1 MSSLEYI
8 QGRVFYIMD
17 DKWRERMLDLN
28 NKTFTIANSSVS
40 LEDIY
45 LAEKTLQRVVKKT
58 ELIESPFFS
67 NECGNHVFIKPENL
81 QVTGAFKIRGAF
93 NKLSKLSDIEKSRGV
108 IAASAGNHAQGV
120 GYAAQMLGIKATLVM
135 PAATPIIKVEAT
147 KNYGVDVVLYG
158 DNYDEAYKKAR
169 ELEAEHQY
177 VFVHPFDDIDV
188 IMGQGTVAL
197 DIMKDLE
204 DVDEILVPIGGGGLI
219 SGIAFAVKMLKPTIK
234 IIGVEPE
241 GACCI
246 KESLANNKVIE
257 LEKVDTMADGTA
269 VKKPG
274 DVTFEFIRE
283 FVDEVVTVSEFEILE
298 AILLLMEKHKLIVEG
313 AGALSLAG
321 LKKLQSKDKKVVCL
335 VSGGNIDISTIS
347 AIINRALVSRGRLFC
362 FTVNLPDKPGELLHV
377 ANILAELKANVIK
390 LDHNQSKVMDR
401 FKQVQLEVTVETNG
415 NHHVEQIVAEFQKNG
430 LEIQKVY

>member
-1 MSSLEYI
+1 
-8 QGRVFYIMD
+8 
-17 DKWRERMLDLN
+17 MLDLKS
-28 NKTFTIANSSVS
+28 KTFKTGDSCLCI
-40 LEDIY
+40 EDLY
-45 LAEKTLQRVVKKT
+45 VAEKRLQGVIKTT

-67 NECGNHVFIKPENL
+67 NECNNRVYIKPENL

-93 NKLSKLSDIEKSRGV
+93 NKLSTLTEEEKSRGV
-108 IAASAGNHAQGV
+108 ISASAGNHAQGV
-120 GYAAQMLGIKATLVM
+120 GYASQMLGIKATIVM

-147 KNYGVDVVLYG
+147 QNYGVDVVLYG
-158 DNYDEAYKKAR
+158 DNYDDAYKKAR
-169 ELEAEHQY
+169 ELEVEHHY

-188 IMGQGTVAL
+188 IVGQGTLGLEIMNQL
-197 DIMKDLE
+197 D

-219 SGIAFAVKMLKPTIK
+219 SGVAFAIKMLKPSIK

-246 KESLANNKVIE
+246 KESLACNTVIE

-274 DVTFEFIRE
+274 DLTFQLIRE
-283 FVDEVVTVSEFEILE
+283 FVDEVITVSDFEILE

-321 LKKLQSKDKKVVCL
+321 LKKLTSKNKKVVCL

-377 ANILAELKANVIK
+377 ANILSELKANVIK

-401 FKQVQLEVTVETNG
+401 FKQVQLEVTVETHG
-415 NHHVEQIVAEFQKNG
+415 NEHVDEIVAEFLKHG
-430 LEIQKVY
+430 MDIQKVY

>member
-1 MSSLEYI
+1 MAD
-8 QGRVFYIMD
+8 V
-17 DKWRERMLDLN
+17 
-28 NKTFTIANSSVS
+28 
-40 LEDIY
+40 Y
-45 LAEKTLQRVVKKT
+45 LAEKTLESVIKKT

-67 NECGNHVFIKPENL
+67 NECGNRVFIKPENL

-93 NKLSKLSDIEKSRGV
+93 NKLSKLNEMEKIRGV

-120 GYAAQMLGIKATLVM
+120 GYAAQMLGVKATLVM
-135 PAATPIIKVEAT
+135 PATTPIIKVEAT
-147 KNYGVDVVLYG
+147 KNYGVDVVLHG
-158 DNYDEAYKKAR
+158 DSYDEAYKKAR
-169 ELEAEHQY
+169 ELEAEQNY
-177 VFVHPFDDIDV
+177 VFVHPFDDLDV
-188 IMGQGTVAL
+188 IMGQGTLAL
-197 DIMKDLE
+197 EIIKDLD
-204 DVDEILVPIGGGGLI
+204 DVDAILVPIGGGGLI
-219 SGIAFAVKMLKPTIK
+219 SGIAFAIKMLKPSIK
-234 IIGVEPE
+234 VIGVEPD

-246 KESLANNKVIE
+246 KESLAQNKVIE
-257 LEKVDTMADGTA
+257 LLAVDTMADGTA

-274 DVTFEFIRE
+274 DLTFEFIRE
-283 FVDEVVTVSEFEILE
+283 FVDEVVTVSEFDILE
-298 AILLLMEKHKLIVEG
+298 AILLLMEKHKLVVEG

-321 LKKLQSKDKKVVCL
+321 LKKLQSTDKKVVCL

-377 ANILAELKANVIK
+377 ANILSELKANVIK

-415 NHHVEQIVAEFQKNG
+415 NHHVDQIVAEFKKNG

>member
-1 MSSLEYI
+1 
-8 QGRVFYIMD
+8 
-17 DKWRERMLDLN
+17 MLKSN
-28 NKTFTIANSSVS
+28 NEMFKIGNSQITID
-40 LEDIY
+40 DIY
-45 LAEKTLQRVVKKT
+45 TAQARLEKVIKKT

-67 NECGNHVFIKPENL
+67 AECGNRVFIKPENL

-93 NKLSKLSDIEKSRGV
+93 NKLSKLTAEEKSRGV
-108 IAASAGNHAQGV
+108 ISASAGNHAQGI
-120 GYAAQMLGIKATLVM
+120 GYASQLLGIKATLVM

-147 KNYGVDVVLYG
+147 KNYGVEVVLHG
-158 DNYDEAYKKAR
+158 DNYDDAYKKAR
-169 ELEAEHQY
+169 ELEEEHQY
-177 VFVHPFDDIDV
+177 VFVHPFDDLDV
-188 IMGQGTVAL
+188 LLGQGTLAL
-197 DIMKDLE
+197 EIIKELA

-219 SGIAFAVKMLKPTIK
+219 SGVAFAIKMLKPSIR

-246 KESLANNKVIE
+246 KESLAQDKVIE
-257 LEKVDTMADGTA
+257 LAKVDTMADGTA

-274 DVTFEFIRE
+274 DLTFEFIKN

-321 LKKLQSKDKKVVCL
+321 LKKLQGKDKKVVCI

-362 FTVNLPDKPGELLHV
+362 FTVNLPDKPGELVHV
-377 ANILAELKANVIK
+377 ATLLSNLKANVIK

-415 NHHVEQIVAEFQKNG
+415 NHHVEEIVAEFKKNG
-430 LEIQKVY
+430 IDIQKIY

>member
-1 MSSLEYI
+1 
-8 QGRVFYIMD
+8 
-17 DKWRERMLDLN
+17 MLDPQK
-28 NKTFTIANSSVS
+28 KTFKIANSYISI
-40 LEDIY
+40 EDVY
-45 LAEKTLQRVVKKT
+45 RAQEKLQCVIKKT

-67 NECGNHVFIKPENL
+67 KESGNRVFIKPENL

-93 NKLSKLSDIEKSRGV
+93 NKLSTLTDVEKSRGV
-108 IAASAGNHAQGV
+108 ISASAGNHAQGI
-120 GYAAQMLGIKATLVM
+120 GYASQILGVKATLVM
-135 PAATPIIKVEAT
+135 PAVTPIIKVEAT
-147 KNYGVDVVLYG
+147 KSYGVDVVLYG
-158 DNYDEAYKKAR
+158 DNYDDAYKKAR
-169 ELEAEHQY
+169 ELEAEHNY
-177 VFVHPFDDIDV
+177 VFVHPFDDLDV
-188 IMGQGTVAL
+188 IMGQGTLAL
-197 DIMKDLE
+197 EIIQELE
-204 DVDEILVPIGGGGLI
+204 EVDEILIPIGGGGLI
-219 SGIAFAVKMLKPTIK
+219 SGIAFAIKMLKPDIR

-246 KESLANNKVIE
+246 KESLAQDKVIE
-257 LEKVDTMADGTA
+257 LVKVDTMADGTA

-274 DVTFEFIRE
+274 HLTFEFIRE

-321 LKKLQSKDKKVVCL
+321 VKKIQSKGKKVVCL

-362 FTVNLPDKPGELLHV
+362 FTVNLPDKPGQLLHV
-377 ANILAELKANVIK
+377 ATILSDLRANVIK

-415 NHHVEQIVAEFQKNG
+415 NDHVDEIVAEFQKNG
-430 LEIQKVY
+430 MDIQKVY